1 MICDI
6 KRSIVFSSTKPFFD
20 PLRKWNR
27 EISNLSLA
35 VLWQSNW
42 KVHVLIRFTFDKA
55 VQCFD
60 IPSGHAVPAIRS
72 IHRTR
77 IALITKRYLHYTC
90 TRDRDPI
97 ALQIHAGLTDRELLE
112 MRSVNTHVESQ
123 TIRYIN
129 LILIVK
135 LQRVLHSNIL
145 STLWRIIAYLCEKRI
160 KIHSRVSR
168 LI

>member
-1 MICDI
+1 MIFYQKNIDRELNRVSTIFIEKEKVIYDI
-6 KRSIVFSSTKPFFD
+6 KHSIVFSSAKYFFD

-55 VQCFD
+55 VLCFD

-112 MRSVNTHVESQ
+112 MRSANTHVES
-123 TIRYIN
+123 
-129 LILIVK
+129 
-135 LQRVLHSNIL
+135 
-145 STLWRIIAYLCEKRI
+145 
-160 KIHSRVSR
+160 
-168 LI
+168 